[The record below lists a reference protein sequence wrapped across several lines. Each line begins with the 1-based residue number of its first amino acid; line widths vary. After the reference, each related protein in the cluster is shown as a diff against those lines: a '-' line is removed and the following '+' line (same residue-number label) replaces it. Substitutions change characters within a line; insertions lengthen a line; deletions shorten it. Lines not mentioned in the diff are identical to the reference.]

1 MTEIKICGLTRQVDV
16 EAATRLGVEFIGLVF
31 APSPRQVSLTTARQL
46 LSALGAAPRAIGVFV
61 DPVLADLERAR
72 DIGLAG
78 VQVHGRVP
86 QGFADLT
93 GVRKWRGLRMRANE
107 LVGDD
112 LVEESGWDVVLLD
125 AFAEGRAGGTGVTF
139 DWERSRPVV
148 DTLRIRYQV
157 GVAGGLSSANVVRAA
172 EVLSPDILDVSS
184 GVESAPGL
192 KDHKRMEEFVNA
204 VRRTV
209 TE

>member
-148 DTLRIRYQV
+148 DTLRIRYRV